1 MTRFASRIT
10 ARDISWACGPDTE
23 RAKCNAFAKGGVASS
38 PSLAN
43 AN

>member
-10 ARDISWACGPDTE
+10 ARDISWTCGPDTE
-23 RAKCNAFAKGGVASS
+23 LAECNAFAKGDGASS
-38 PSLAN
+38 PSLTN